1 MLFVLFL
8 KVDFVLLFLLFVG
21 MGLFI
26 MIFGMLI
33 CKVFFVD
40 LFLLGIFLVIWD
52 FRDIILVVGDF
63 VGNIIFFFNWLIWV
77 LNVMVLVL
85 FGDFFWVIGDSI
97 WFFFWRFFLLCVEYV
112 VMLVL
117 WFFSLLSECFLL
129 FLLYFVLFWKYEGD
143 FLLFFVRVDVIML
156 FFLRV
161 VNEVFLVNF
170 RLSLWVL
177 DLVVLWLIC
186 LIEDGII
193 LFFVWFNG
201 VELFEYINFFLYFIW
216 FGVGKLFFG
225 IFRFFFCIM
234 WVCVLFNEWIVYLF
248 GLLFI
253 WLREEDFLWFVLILG
268 ERVMLFCDEF
278 SCLIV
283 L

>member
-225 IFRFFFCIM
+225 IFRFFFFIM

-248 GLLFI
+248 GLLFN
-253 WLREEDFLWFVLILG
+253 WLIEEDFLWFVLILG